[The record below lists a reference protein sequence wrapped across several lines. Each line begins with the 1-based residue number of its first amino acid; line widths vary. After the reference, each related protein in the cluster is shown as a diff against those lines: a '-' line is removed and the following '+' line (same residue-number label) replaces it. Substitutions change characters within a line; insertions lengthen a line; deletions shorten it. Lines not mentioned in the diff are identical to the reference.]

1 MQIRCC
7 INFIELKF
15 VVVDWLR
22 LLIFFYVVFR
32 SNASSSSTY
41 LEAQLD
47 FRWVFLRRA
56 LAVRIKMIQKI
67 NRRQKLKINLIKA
80 RAIEIFDIELSGLKV
95 ADGHWLLV
103 TVGFESI

>member
-22 LLIFFYVVFR
+22 LLICFYVVFR

-47 FRWVFLRRA
+47 FRWVFFA
-56 LAVRIKMIQKI
+56 ASFGGSDQDDTE
-67 NRRQKLKINLIKA
+67 N
-80 RAIEIFDIELSGLKV
+80 
-95 ADGHWLLV
+95 
-103 TVGFESI
+103 